1 MAQYK
6 VVSSKLA
13 GMKQGQLID
22 ATDLAGA
29 NIQALLE
36 GGHIAEIGSRMF
48 KKDNDKQT
56 KVEE

>member
-36 GGHIAEIGSRMF
+36 GGHIAEIGSRVF